1 MIAQELVSLEVR
13 VVEGVPAEED
23 SGARRRGE
31 TAYGGCNGRAQ
42 PGRLGALQPAQKG
55 AVPAIPGVR
64 EHHYF
69 GLRAAVG
76 PPGVRHVALV
86 LLLLFVDVREVNPR
100 VRQHLRLRHLV
111 SQRAGLR
118 GRRRTRRI
126 RHLPTP

>member
-1 MIAQELVSLEVR
+1 VIAQQLVSLEVG

-31 TAYGGCNGRAQ
+31 TAYRRCDGRAQ

-64 EHHYF
+64 EHHHF
-69 GLRAAVG
+69 GLRAAIG
-76 PPGVRHVALV
+76 PPGVGHVALV
-86 LLLLFVDVREVNPR
+86 FLLLLVDVREVDPR

-118 GRRRTRRI
+118 GRRRARRV